1 MRFFFLLLVTLLVV
15 PVKAATNNVL
25 GNLLGPPQHTFLPVE
40 QAFVFDFD
48 QQGNTLFVGWDIA
61 PDYYLYKKKIEI
73 IAKGANI
80 QVGDS
85 GSGEIIE
92 DEFFGKTAVFF
103 NAVSVISKLSNV
115 TDGAVVK
122 VRYQGCAKAGLCY
135 PPEVISIPLSV
146 ISDAQIKN
154 VDQNSASDKAA
165 TAQSTFAALN
175 EPATEPTTNSG
186 NTEKE
191 LTFTE
196 QLASQ
201 SLITNLLIFFILGVG
216 LAFTPCVFPM
226 FPILSSLIAGQKN
239 LSTKKAF
246 GLSFVYIQ
254 GMAVTYA
261 ALGLV
266 IAALGGH
273 VQGYLQHPYVLI
285 SFSLLFVLLAMS
297 MFGWYEIKLPSSMM
311 SKLTQVSNN
320 QKGGNYIG
328 VFFMGVLSGLIAS
341 PCTTAPL
348 SATLLFVAQ
357 SGDYLVGGLTL
368 YVLSLGMGLPL
379 LLLGTSGGKLLPKA
393 GRWMEQVKT
402 LFGFVMLIVPLILLE
417 RLISA
422 DIILLMAGLLALATA
437 LYLHHWQSGQM
448 QSKLKTVLW
457 FAAIL
462 SVITG
467 FNLVKEYF
475 WPTTQPKI
483 QLSLQIAEV
492 KKEVNALH
500 RELVK
505 ITDENNIVS
514 AQQEKVV
521 VAPILE
527 KFKHVANLAELKE
540 AVAEANKQGRLVM
553 VDLYADWCVACK
565 EFEHYTFPDAK
576 VQSEFSHYQL
586 IQIDLT
592 ESDNK
597 TIELMEEYTVFGLPS
612 ILFFN
617 TEGKELSTQRVTGFL
632 NAEDFAKHLATVRA
646 SAQ

>member
-1 MRFFFLLLVTLLVV
+1 MRFFFLLLVTLLTV

-25 GNLLGPPQHTFLPVE
+25 GDLLGPPQQTFLPVD

-48 QQGNTLFVGWDIA
+48 QQGSTLFVGWDIA

-92 DEFFGKTAVFF
+92 DEFFGKTEVFF
-103 NAVSVISKLSNV
+103 NSASVISKLSNV
-115 TDGAVVK
+115 TEGAVVK

-135 PPEVISIPLSV
+135 PPEVISIPFSV
-146 ISDAQIKN
+146 ISGAQVKN
-154 VDQNSASDKAA
+154 VDQNNTTDEAA

-175 EPATEPTTNSG
+175 EPATEPTINSDDA
-186 NTEKE
+186 EKE

-201 SLITNLLIFFILGVG
+201 SLITNLLIFFVVGVG

-226 FPILSSLIAGQKN
+226 FPILSSLIAGQQN

-246 GLSFVYIQ
+246 ALSFVYIQ

-266 IAALGGH
+266 VAALGGQ
-273 VQGYLQHPYVLI
+273 VQGYLQHPFVLV

-320 QKGGNYIG
+320 QKGGNYVG
-328 VFFMGVLSGLIAS
+328 VFLMGVLSGLIAS

-348 SATLLFVAQ
+348 SAALLFVAQ

-393 GRWMEQVKT
+393 GGWMEQVKT
-402 LFGFVMLIVPLILLE
+402 LFGFVMLVVPLILLE
-417 RLISA
+417 RLVSA
-422 DIILLMAGLLALATA
+422 DIILLMAGVLALATA
-437 LYLHHWQSGQM
+437 LYLHHWQSSQT
-448 QSKLKTVLW
+448 QSKLKTALW
-457 FAAIL
+457 FAATL
-462 SVITG
+462 LVITG
-467 FNLVKEYF
+467 FTLTKNYF
-475 WPTTQPKI
+475 WPVQTVQVSS
-483 QLSLQIAEV
+483 QSNEF
-492 KKEVNALH
+492 KK
-500 RELVK
+500 
-505 ITDENNIVS
+505 
-514 AQQEKVV
+514 
-521 VAPILE
+521 VAD
-527 KFKHVANLAELKE
+527 LAELKE
-540 AVAEANKQGRLVM
+540 AVAQANDEGRMVM

-586 IQIDLT
+586 IQVDLT
-592 ESDNK
+592 NSDNK

-617 TEGKELSTQRVTGFL
+617 TQGKELTTQRVTGFL

>member
-1 MRFFFLLLVTLLVV
+1 MRFFFLLLVTLLTV

-25 GNLLGPPQHTFLPVE
+25 GDLLGPPQQTFLPVD

-48 QQGNTLFVGWDIA
+48 QQGSTLFVGWDIA

-92 DEFFGKTAVFF
+92 DEFFGKTEVFF
-103 NAVSVISKLSNV
+103 NSASVISKLSNV
-115 TDGAVVK
+115 TEGAVVK

-146 ISDAQIKN
+146 ISGAQVKN
-154 VDQNSASDKAA
+154 VDQNSATDEAA

-175 EPATEPTTNSG
+175 EPATEPTTNSDD
-186 NTEKE
+186 TEKE

-201 SLITNLLIFFILGVG
+201 GLITNLLIFFVVGVG

-226 FPILSSLIAGQKN
+226 FPILSSLIAGQQN

-246 GLSFVYIQ
+246 ALSFVYIQ

-266 IAALGGH
+266 VAALGGQ
-273 VQGYLQHPYVLI
+273 VQGYLQHPFVLV

-320 QKGGNYIG
+320 QKGGNYVG
-328 VFFMGVLSGLIAS
+328 VFLMGVLSGLIAS

-348 SATLLFVAQ
+348 SAALLFVAQ

-393 GRWMEQVKT
+393 GGWMEQVKT
-402 LFGFVMLIVPLILLE
+402 LFGFVMLVVPLILLE
-417 RLISA
+417 RLVSA
-422 DIILLMAGLLALATA
+422 DIILLMAGVLALATA
-437 LYLHHWQSGQM
+437 LYLHHWQSSQT
-448 QSKLKTVLW
+448 QSKLKTALW
-457 FAAIL
+457 FAATL
-462 SVITG
+462 LVMTG
-467 FNLVKEYF
+467 FTLTKNYF
-475 WPTTQPKI
+475 WPAQAV
-483 QLSLQIAEV
+483 QVSSQSNEF
-492 KKEVNALH
+492 KK
-500 RELVK
+500 
-505 ITDENNIVS
+505 
-514 AQQEKVV
+514 
-521 VAPILE
+521 VAD
-527 KFKHVANLAELKE
+527 LAELKE
-540 AVAEANKQGRLVM
+540 AVAQASNEGRMVM

-586 IQIDLT
+586 IQVDLT
-592 ESDNK
+592 NSDNK

-617 TEGKELSTQRVTGFL
+617 TQGKELTTQRVTGFL

>member
-1 MRFFFLLLVTLLVV
+1 MRFFFLLLVTLLTV

-25 GNLLGPPQHTFLPVE
+25 GDLLGPPQQTFLPVD

-48 QQGNTLFVGWDIA
+48 QQGSTLFVGWDIA

-73 IAKGANI
+73 IAKDATI
-80 QVGDS
+80 EVGDS

-92 DEFFGKTAVFF
+92 DEFFGKTEVFF
-103 NAVSVISKLSNV
+103 NSASVISKLSNV
-115 TDGAVVK
+115 TEGAVVK

-146 ISDAQIKN
+146 ISGAQIKN
-154 VDQNSASDKAA
+154 VDQNSATDETVTAA
-165 TAQSTFAALN
+165 NTFAALN
-175 EPATEPTTNSG
+175 EPTTEPTTNLDD
-186 NTEKE
+186 TKKE

-201 SLITNLLIFFILGVG
+201 SLITNLLIFFAVGVG

-226 FPILSSLIAGQKN
+226 FPILSSLIAGQQN

-246 GLSFVYIQ
+246 ALSFVYIQ

-266 IAALGGH
+266 VAALGGQ
-273 VQGYLQHPYVLI
+273 VQGYLQHPFVLV

-320 QKGGNYIG
+320 QKGGNYVG
-328 VFFMGVLSGLIAS
+328 VFLMGVLSGLIAS

-348 SATLLFVAQ
+348 SAALLFVAQ

-393 GRWMEQVKT
+393 GGWMEQVKT
-402 LFGFVMLIVPLILLE
+402 LFGFVMLVVPLILLE
-417 RLISA
+417 RLVSA
-422 DIILLMAGLLALATA
+422 DIILLMAGVLALATA
-437 LYLHHWQSGQM
+437 LYLHYWQSSQT
-448 QSKLKTVLW
+448 QSKLKTALW
-457 FAAIL
+457 FAATL
-462 SVITG
+462 LVITG
-467 FNLVKEYF
+467 FTLTKNYF
-475 WPTTQPKI
+475 WPVQVQTVQVSS
-483 QLSLQIAEV
+483 Q
-492 KKEVNALH
+492 
-500 RELVK
+500 
-505 ITDENNIVS
+505 NNEFK
-514 AQQEKVV
+514 Q
-521 VAPILE
+521 VAD
-527 KFKHVANLAELKE
+527 LAELKE
-540 AVAEANKQGRLVM
+540 AVAQANDEGRLVM

-617 TEGKELSTQRVTGFL
+617 TRGQELSMQRVTGFL
-632 NAEDFAKHLATVRA
+632 NAEDFAKHLAVVRA

>member
-1 MRFFFLLLVTLLVV
+1 MRFFFLLLVTLLTV

-25 GNLLGPPQHTFLPVE
+25 GDLLGPPQQTFLPVD

-48 QQGNTLFVGWDIA
+48 QQGSTLFVGWDIA

-92 DEFFGKTAVFF
+92 DEFFGKTEVFF
-103 NAVSVISKLSNV
+103 NSASVISKLSNV
-115 TDGAVVK
+115 TEGAVVK

-146 ISDAQIKN
+146 ISGAQVKN
-154 VDQNSASDKAA
+154 VDQNNTTDEAA

-175 EPATEPTTNSG
+175 EPATEPTTNSDD
-186 NTEKE
+186 TEKD

-201 SLITNLLIFFILGVG
+201 GLITNLLIFFVVGVG

-226 FPILSSLIAGQKN
+226 FPILSSLIAGQQN

-246 GLSFVYIQ
+246 ALSFVYIQ

-266 IAALGGH
+266 VAALGGQ
-273 VQGYLQHPYVLI
+273 VQGYLQHPFVLV

-320 QKGGNYIG
+320 QKGGNYVG
-328 VFFMGVLSGLIAS
+328 VFLMGVLSGLIAS

-348 SATLLFVAQ
+348 SAALLFVAQ

-393 GRWMEQVKT
+393 GGWMEQVKT
-402 LFGFVMLIVPLILLE
+402 LFGFVMLVVPLILLE
-417 RLISA
+417 RLVSA
-422 DIILLMAGLLALATA
+422 DIILLMAGVLALATA
-437 LYLHHWQSGQM
+437 LYLHHWQSSQT

-457 FAAIL
+457 FAATL
-462 SVITG
+462 LVMTG
-467 FNLVKEYF
+467 FTLTKNYF
-475 WPTTQPKI
+475 WPVQAV
-483 QLSLQIAEV
+483 QVSSQSNEF
-492 KKEVNALH
+492 KK
-500 RELVK
+500 
-505 ITDENNIVS
+505 
-514 AQQEKVV
+514 
-521 VAPILE
+521 VAD
-527 KFKHVANLAELKE
+527 LAELKE
-540 AVAEANKQGRLVM
+540 AVAQASNEGRMVM

-586 IQIDLT
+586 IQVDLT
-592 ESDNK
+592 NSDNK

-617 TEGKELSTQRVTGFL
+617 TQGKELTTQRVTGFL
-632 NAEDFAKHLATVRA
+632 NAEDFAKHLAIVRA

>member
-1 MRFFFLLLVTLLVV
+1 MRFFFLLLVTLLTV

-25 GNLLGPPQHTFLPVE
+25 GDLLGPPQHTFLPVD

-48 QQGNTLFVGWDIA
+48 QQGSTLFVGWDIA

-92 DEFFGKTAVFF
+92 DEFFGKTEVFF
-103 NAVSVISKLSNV
+103 NTASVVSKLSNI
-115 TDGAVVK
+115 TEGAVVK

-146 ISDAQIKN
+146 ISGAQIKN
-154 VDQNSASDKAA
+154 VDQNSATDEAA

-175 EPATEPTTNSG
+175 EPTTEPTTNSDD
-186 NTEKE
+186 TEKE

-201 SLITNLLIFFILGVG
+201 SLITNLLIFFAVGVG

-226 FPILSSLIAGQKN
+226 FPILSSLIAGQQN

-246 GLSFVYIQ
+246 ALSFVYIQ

-266 IAALGGH
+266 VAALGGQ
-273 VQGYLQHPYVLI
+273 VQGYLQHPFVLI

-320 QKGGNYIG
+320 QKGGNYVG
-328 VFFMGVLSGLIAS
+328 VFLMGVLSGLIAS

-348 SATLLFVAQ
+348 SAALLFVAQ

-393 GRWMEQVKT
+393 GGWMEQVKT
-402 LFGFVMLIVPLILLE
+402 LFGFVMLVVPLILLE

-422 DIILLMAGLLALATA
+422 DIILLMAGVLALATA
-437 LYLHHWQSGQM
+437 LYLHHWQSSQT
-448 QSKLKTVLW
+448 QSKLKTALW
-457 FAAIL
+457 FAATL
-462 SVITG
+462 LVITG
-467 FNLVKEYF
+467 FTLTKNYF
-475 WPTTQPKI
+475 WPVQVQTVQVSS
-483 QLSLQIAEV
+483 Q
-492 KKEVNALH
+492 
-500 RELVK
+500 
-505 ITDENNIVS
+505 NNEFK
-514 AQQEKVV
+514 Q
-521 VAPILE
+521 VAD
-527 KFKHVANLAELKE
+527 LAELKE
-540 AVAEANKQGRLVM
+540 AVAQANDEGRMVM

-617 TEGKELSTQRVTGFL
+617 TQGQELSMQRVTGFL
-632 NAEDFAKHLATVRA
+632 NAEDFAKHLAVVRA

>member
-1 MRFFFLLLVTLLVV
+1 MDGRGTELMRFFFLLLVTLLTV

-25 GNLLGPPQHTFLPVE
+25 GDLLGPPQQTFLPVD

-48 QQGNTLFVGWDIA
+48 QQGSTLFVGWDIA
-61 PDYYLYKKKIEI
+61 PDYYLYKKKIEV

-92 DEFFGKTAVFF
+92 DEFFGKTEVFF
-103 NAVSVISKLSNV
+103 NTASVVSKLSNI
-115 TDGAVVK
+115 TEGAVVK

-146 ISDAQIKN
+146 ISGAQIKN
-154 VDQNSASDKAA
+154 VDQNSATDETA
-165 TAQSTFAALN
+165 TAANTFAALN
-175 EPATEPTTNSG
+175 EPTTEPTTNLDD
-186 NTEKE
+186 TKKE

-201 SLITNLLIFFILGVG
+201 SLITNLLIFFAVGVG

-226 FPILSSLIAGQKN
+226 FPILSSLIAGQQN

-246 GLSFVYIQ
+246 ALSFVYIQ

-266 IAALGGH
+266 VAALGGQ
-273 VQGYLQHPYVLI
+273 VQGYLQHPFVLI
-285 SFSLLFVLLAMS
+285 SFSLLFVSLAMS

-320 QKGGNYIG
+320 QKGGNYVG
-328 VFFMGVLSGLIAS
+328 VFLMGVLSGLIAS

-348 SATLLFVAQ
+348 SAALLFVAQ

-393 GRWMEQVKT
+393 GGWMEQVKT
-402 LFGFVMLIVPLILLE
+402 LFGFVMLVVPLILLE
-417 RLISA
+417 RLVSA
-422 DIILLMAGLLALATA
+422 DIILLMAGVLALATA
-437 LYLHHWQSGQM
+437 LYLHHWQSSQT
-448 QSKLKTVLW
+448 QSKLKTALW
-457 FAAIL
+457 FAATL
-462 SVITG
+462 LVITG
-467 FNLVKEYF
+467 FTLTKNYF
-475 WPTTQPKI
+475 WPVQVQTVQVSS
-483 QLSLQIAEV
+483 Q
-492 KKEVNALH
+492 
-500 RELVK
+500 
-505 ITDENNIVS
+505 NNEFK
-514 AQQEKVV
+514 Q
-521 VAPILE
+521 VAD
-527 KFKHVANLAELKE
+527 LAELKE
-540 AVAEANKQGRLVM
+540 AVAQANDEGRMVM

-617 TEGKELSTQRVTGFL
+617 TQGQELSTQRVTGFL
-632 NAEDFAKHLATVRA
+632 NAEDFAKHLAVVRA

>member
-1 MRFFFLLLVTLLVV
+1 MRFFFLLLVTLLTV
-15 PVKAATNNVL
+15 PAKAATNNVL
-25 GNLLGPPQHTFLPVE
+25 GDLLGPPQHSFLPVD

-48 QQGNTLFVGWDIA
+48 QQGSTLFVGWDIA

-85 GSGEIIE
+85 GSGETIE
-92 DEFFGKTAVFF
+92 DEFFGKTEVFF
-103 NAVSVISKLSNV
+103 NTASVVSKLSNI
-115 TDGAVVK
+115 TEGAVVK

-146 ISDAQIKN
+146 ISGAQIKN
-154 VDQNSASDKAA
+154 VDQNSATDETA
-165 TAQSTFAALN
+165 TAANTFAALN
-175 EPATEPTTNSG
+175 EPTTEPTTNSDD
-186 NTEKE
+186 TKKE

-201 SLITNLLIFFILGVG
+201 SLITNLLIFFVVGVG

-226 FPILSSLIAGQKN
+226 FPILSSLIAGQQN

-246 GLSFVYIQ
+246 ALSFVYIQ

-266 IAALGGH
+266 VAALGGQ
-273 VQGYLQHPYVLI
+273 VQGYLQHPFVLI

-320 QKGGNYIG
+320 QKGGNYVG
-328 VFFMGVLSGLIAS
+328 VFLMGVLSGLIAS

-348 SATLLFVAQ
+348 SAALLFVAQ

-393 GRWMEQVKT
+393 GGWMEQVKT
-402 LFGFVMLIVPLILLE
+402 LFGFVMLVVPLILLE
-417 RLISA
+417 RLVSA
-422 DIILLMAGLLALATA
+422 DIILLMAGVLALATA
-437 LYLHHWQSGQM
+437 LYLHHWQSSQT

-457 FAAIL
+457 FAATL
-462 SVITG
+462 LVMTG
-467 FNLVKEYF
+467 FTLTKNYF
-475 WPTTQPKI
+475 WPVQAV
-483 QLSLQIAEV
+483 QVSSQSNEF
-492 KKEVNALH
+492 KK
-500 RELVK
+500 
-505 ITDENNIVS
+505 
-514 AQQEKVV
+514 
-521 VAPILE
+521 VAD
-527 KFKHVANLAELKE
+527 LAELKE
-540 AVAEANKQGRLVM
+540 AVAQASNEGRMVM

-586 IQIDLT
+586 IQVDLT
-592 ESDNK
+592 NSDNK

-617 TEGKELSTQRVTGFL
+617 TQGKELTTQRVTGFL

>member
-1 MRFFFLLLVTLLVV
+1 MDGRGTELMRFFFLLLVTLLTV

-25 GNLLGPPQHTFLPVE
+25 GDLLGPPQQTFLPVD

-48 QQGNTLFVGWDIA
+48 QQGSTLFVGWDIA
-61 PDYYLYKKKIEI
+61 PDYYLYKKKIEV

-92 DEFFGKTAVFF
+92 DEFFGKTEVFF
-103 NAVSVISKLSNV
+103 NTASVVSKLSNI
-115 TDGAVVK
+115 TEGAVVK

-146 ISDAQIKN
+146 ISGAQIKN
-154 VDQNSASDKAA
+154 VDQNSATDETAIAA
-165 TAQSTFAALN
+165 NTFAALN
-175 EPATEPTTNSG
+175 EPTTEPTTNLDD
-186 NTEKE
+186 TKKE

-201 SLITNLLIFFILGVG
+201 SLITNLLIFFAVGVG

-226 FPILSSLIAGQKN
+226 FPILSSLIAGQQN

-246 GLSFVYIQ
+246 ALSFVYIQ

-266 IAALGGH
+266 VAALGGQ
-273 VQGYLQHPYVLI
+273 VQGYLQHPFVLI

-320 QKGGNYIG
+320 QKGGNYVG
-328 VFFMGVLSGLIAS
+328 VFLMGVLSGLIAS

-348 SATLLFVAQ
+348 SAALLFVAQ

-393 GRWMEQVKT
+393 GGWMEQVKT
-402 LFGFVMLIVPLILLE
+402 LFGFVMLVVPLILLE
-417 RLISA
+417 RLVSA
-422 DIILLMAGLLALATA
+422 DIILLMAGVLALATA
-437 LYLHHWQSGQM
+437 LYLHHWQSSQT
-448 QSKLKTVLW
+448 QSKLKTALW
-457 FAAIL
+457 FAATL
-462 SVITG
+462 LVMTG
-467 FNLVKEYF
+467 FTLTKNYF
-475 WPTTQPKI
+475 WPVQAV
-483 QLSLQIAEV
+483 QVNSQSNEF
-492 KKEVNALH
+492 KK
-500 RELVK
+500 
-505 ITDENNIVS
+505 
-514 AQQEKVV
+514 
-521 VAPILE
+521 VAD
-527 KFKHVANLAELKE
+527 LAELKE
-540 AVAEANKQGRLVM
+540 AVAQASNEGRMVM

-586 IQIDLT
+586 IQVDLT
-592 ESDNK
+592 NSDNK

-617 TEGKELSTQRVTGFL
+617 TQGKELTTQRVTGFL

>member
-1 MRFFFLLLVTLLVV
+1 MRFFFLLLVTLLTA
-15 PVKAATNNVL
+15 PVKATTNNVL
-25 GNLLGPPQHTFLPVE
+25 GDLLGPPQQTFLPVD
-40 QAFVFDFD
+40 QAFMFDFD
-48 QQGNTLFVGWDIA
+48 QQGSTLFVGWDIA

-80 QVGDS
+80 QVGDL
-85 GSGEIIE
+85 GTGEIIE
-92 DEFFGKTAVFF
+92 DEFFGKTEVFF

-146 ISDAQIKN
+146 INGAQIKN
-154 VDQNSASDKAA
+154 VEQNNTTDEAA

-175 EPATEPTTNSG
+175 EPATEPTTNSDDA
-186 NTEKE
+186 EKE

-201 SLITNLLIFFILGVG
+201 GLITNLLIFFVVGVG

-226 FPILSSLIAGQKN
+226 FPILSSLIAGQQN

-246 GLSFVYIQ
+246 ALSFVYIQ

-266 IAALGGH
+266 VAALGGQ
-273 VQGYLQHPYVLI
+273 VQGYLQHPFVLI

-320 QKGGNYIG
+320 QKGGNYVG
-328 VFFMGVLSGLIAS
+328 VFLMGVLSGLIAS

-348 SATLLFVAQ
+348 SAALLFVAQ

-393 GRWMEQVKT
+393 GGWMEQVKT
-402 LFGFVMLIVPLILLE
+402 LFGFVMLVVPLILLE
-417 RLISA
+417 RLVSA
-422 DIILLMAGLLALATA
+422 DIILLMAGVLALATA
-437 LYLHHWQSGQM
+437 LYLHHWQSSQT
-448 QSKLKTVLW
+448 QSKLKTALW
-457 FAAIL
+457 FAATL
-462 SVITG
+462 LVITG
-467 FNLVKEYF
+467 FTLTKNYF
-475 WPTTQPKI
+475 WPVQAV
-483 QLSLQIAEV
+483 QVSSQSNEF
-492 KKEVNALH
+492 KK
-500 RELVK
+500 
-505 ITDENNIVS
+505 
-514 AQQEKVV
+514 
-521 VAPILE
+521 VAD
-527 KFKHVANLAELKE
+527 LAELKE
-540 AVAEANKQGRLVM
+540 AVAQASNEGRMVM

-586 IQIDLT
+586 IQVDLT
-592 ESDNK
+592 NSDNK

-617 TEGKELSTQRVTGFL
+617 TQGQELSMQRVTGFL
-632 NAEDFAKHLATVRA
+632 NADDFAKHLAIVRA

>member
-1 MRFFFLLLVTLLVV
+1 MRFFFLLLVTLLTV

-25 GNLLGPPQHTFLPVE
+25 GDLLGPPQQTFLPVD

-48 QQGNTLFVGWDIA
+48 QQGSTLFVGWDIA

-92 DEFFGKTAVFF
+92 DEFFGKTEVFF
-103 NAVSVISKLSNV
+103 NSASVISKLSNV
-115 TDGAVVK
+115 TEGAVVK

-135 PPEVISIPLSV
+135 PPEVISIPLSF
-146 ISDAQIKN
+146 ISGAQIKN
-154 VDQNSASDKAA
+154 VDQNSATDEAA
-165 TAQSTFAALN
+165 TAQSTLAALN
-175 EPATEPTTNSG
+175 EPTTEPSTNSDDA
-186 NTEKE
+186 EKE

-201 SLITNLLIFFILGVG
+201 GLITNLLIFFVVGVG

-226 FPILSSLIAGQKN
+226 FPILSSLIAGQQN

-246 GLSFVYIQ
+246 ALSFVYIQ

-266 IAALGGH
+266 VAALGGQ
-273 VQGYLQHPYVLI
+273 VQGYLQHPFVLV

-320 QKGGNYIG
+320 QKGGNYVG
-328 VFFMGVLSGLIAS
+328 VFLMGVLSGLIAS

-348 SATLLFVAQ
+348 SAALLFVAQ

-393 GRWMEQVKT
+393 GGWMEQVKT
-402 LFGFVMLIVPLILLE
+402 LFGFVMLVVPLILLE
-417 RLISA
+417 RLVSA
-422 DIILLMAGLLALATA
+422 DIILLMAGVLALATA
-437 LYLHHWQSGQM
+437 LYLHHWQSSQT
-448 QSKLKTVLW
+448 QSKLKTALW
-457 FAAIL
+457 FAATL
-462 SVITG
+462 LVMTG
-467 FNLVKEYF
+467 FTLTKNYF
-475 WPTTQPKI
+475 WPVQAV
-483 QLSLQIAEV
+483 QVSSQSNEF
-492 KKEVNALH
+492 KK
-500 RELVK
+500 
-505 ITDENNIVS
+505 
-514 AQQEKVV
+514 
-521 VAPILE
+521 VAD
-527 KFKHVANLAELKE
+527 LAELKE
-540 AVAEANKQGRLVM
+540 AVAQASNEGRMVM

-586 IQIDLT
+586 IQVDLT
-592 ESDNK
+592 NSDNK

-617 TEGKELSTQRVTGFL
+617 SQGKELTTQRVTGFL

>member
-1 MRFFFLLLVTLLVV
+1 MRFFFLLLVTLLTV

-25 GNLLGPPQHTFLPVE
+25 GDLLGPPQHTFLPVD

-48 QQGNTLFVGWDIA
+48 QQGSTLFVGWDIA

-73 IAKGANI
+73 IAKGASI

-92 DEFFGKTAVFF
+92 DEFFGKTEVFF
-103 NAVSVISKLSNV
+103 NSASVVSKLSNI
-115 TDGAVVK
+115 TEGAVVK

-146 ISDAQIKN
+146 ISGAQIKN
-154 VDQNSASDKAA
+154 VDQNSATDEAA
-165 TAQSTFAALN
+165 SATNTFAALN
-175 EPATEPTTNSG
+175 EPTTEPTTEPITNSDD
-186 NTEKE
+186 TKKE

-201 SLITNLLIFFILGVG
+201 SLITNLLIFFIVGVG

-226 FPILSSLIAGQKN
+226 FPILSSLIAGQQN

-246 GLSFVYIQ
+246 ALSFVYIQ

-266 IAALGGH
+266 VAALGGQ
-273 VQGYLQHPYVLI
+273 VQGYLQHPFVLI

-320 QKGGNYIG
+320 QKGGNYVG
-328 VFFMGVLSGLIAS
+328 VFLMGVLSGLIAS

-348 SATLLFVAQ
+348 SAALLFVAQ

-393 GRWMEQVKT
+393 GGWMEQVKT
-402 LFGFVMLIVPLILLE
+402 LFGFVMLVVPLILLE
-417 RLISA
+417 RLVSA
-422 DIILLMAGLLALATA
+422 DIILLMAGVLALATA
-437 LYLHHWQSGQM
+437 LYLHHWQSSQT
-448 QSKLKTVLW
+448 QSKLKTALW
-457 FAAIL
+457 FAATL
-462 SVITG
+462 LVITG
-467 FNLVKEYF
+467 FTLTKNYF
-475 WPTTQPKI
+475 WPAQVRSV
-483 QLSLQIAEV
+483 Q
-492 KKEVNALH
+492 
-500 RELVK
+500 
-505 ITDENNIVS
+505 VS
-514 AQQEKVV
+514 SQSNEFKQ
-521 VAPILE
+521 VAD
-527 KFKHVANLAELKE
+527 LAELKE
-540 AVAEANKQGRLVM
+540 AVAQANNEGRMVM

-565 EFEHYTFPDAK
+565 EFEHYTFPDAQ

-586 IQIDLT
+586 IQVDLT
-592 ESDNK
+592 DSDNK

-617 TEGKELSTQRVTGFL
+617 TQGKELSTQRVTGFL
-632 NAEDFAKHLATVRA
+632 NADDFAKHLATVRA

>member
-1 MRFFFLLLVTLLVV
+1 MRFFFLLLITLLTV

-25 GNLLGPPQHTFLPVE
+25 GDLLGPPQQTFLPVD

-48 QQGNTLFVGWDIA
+48 QQGSTLLVGWDIA

-92 DEFFGKTAVFF
+92 DEFFGKTEVFF
-103 NAVSVISKLSNV
+103 NSASVISKLSNV
-115 TDGAVVK
+115 TEGAVVK

-146 ISDAQIKN
+146 ISGAQVKN
-154 VDQNSASDKAA
+154 VDQNSATDEAA

-175 EPATEPTTNSG
+175 EPATEPTTNSDD
-186 NTEKE
+186 TEKE

-201 SLITNLLIFFILGVG
+201 GLITNLLIFFVVGVG

-226 FPILSSLIAGQKN
+226 FPILSSLIAGQQN

-246 GLSFVYIQ
+246 ALSFVYIQ

-266 IAALGGH
+266 VAALGGQ
-273 VQGYLQHPYVLI
+273 VQGYLQHPFVLV

-320 QKGGNYIG
+320 QKGGNYVG
-328 VFFMGVLSGLIAS
+328 VFLMGVLSGLIAS

-348 SATLLFVAQ
+348 SAALLFVAQ

-393 GRWMEQVKT
+393 GGWMEQVKT
-402 LFGFVMLIVPLILLE
+402 LFGFVMLVVPLILLE

-422 DIILLMAGLLALATA
+422 DIILLMAGVLALATA
-437 LYLHHWQSGQM
+437 LYLHHWQSSQT
-448 QSKLKTVLW
+448 QSKLKTALW
-457 FAAIL
+457 FAATL
-462 SVITG
+462 LVMTG
-467 FNLVKEYF
+467 FTLTKNYF
-475 WPTTQPKI
+475 WPVQAM
-483 QLSLQIAEV
+483 QVSSQSNEF
-492 KKEVNALH
+492 KK
-500 RELVK
+500 
-505 ITDENNIVS
+505 
-514 AQQEKVV
+514 
-521 VAPILE
+521 VAD
-527 KFKHVANLAELKE
+527 LAELKE
-540 AVAEANKQGRLVM
+540 AVAQASNEGRMVM

-586 IQIDLT
+586 IQVDLT
-592 ESDNK
+592 NSDNK

-617 TEGKELSTQRVTGFL
+617 TQGKELTTQRVTGFL

>member
-1 MRFFFLLLVTLLVV
+1 MRFFFLLLVTLLTV

-25 GNLLGPPQHTFLPVE
+25 GDLLGPPQQTFLPVD

-48 QQGNTLFVGWDIA
+48 QQGSTLFVGWDIA

-85 GSGEIIE
+85 GRGEIIE
-92 DEFFGKTAVFF
+92 DEFFGKTEVFF
-103 NAVSVISKLSNV
+103 NSASVISKLSNV
-115 TDGAVVK
+115 TEGAVVK

-146 ISDAQIKN
+146 ISGAQVKN
-154 VDQNSASDKAA
+154 VDQNSATDEAA

-175 EPATEPTTNSG
+175 EPTTEPTTNSDD
-186 NTEKE
+186 TEKE

-201 SLITNLLIFFILGVG
+201 GLITNLLIFFVVGVG

-226 FPILSSLIAGQKN
+226 FPILSSLIAGQQN

-246 GLSFVYIQ
+246 ALSFVYIQ

-266 IAALGGH
+266 VAALGGQ
-273 VQGYLQHPYVLI
+273 VQGYLQHPFVLV

-320 QKGGNYIG
+320 QKGGNYVG
-328 VFFMGVLSGLIAS
+328 VFLMGVLSGLIAS

-348 SATLLFVAQ
+348 SAALLFVAQ

-393 GRWMEQVKT
+393 GGWMEQVKT
-402 LFGFVMLIVPLILLE
+402 LFGFVMLVVPLILLE

-422 DIILLMAGLLALATA
+422 DIILLMAGVLALATA
-437 LYLHHWQSGQM
+437 LYLHHWQSSQT
-448 QSKLKTVLW
+448 QSKLKTALW
-457 FAAIL
+457 FAATL
-462 SVITG
+462 LVMTG
-467 FNLVKEYF
+467 FTLTKNYF
-475 WPTTQPKI
+475 WPVQAM
-483 QLSLQIAEV
+483 QVSSQSNEF
-492 KKEVNALH
+492 KK
-500 RELVK
+500 
-505 ITDENNIVS
+505 
-514 AQQEKVV
+514 
-521 VAPILE
+521 VAD
-527 KFKHVANLAELKE
+527 LAELKE
-540 AVAEANKQGRLVM
+540 AVAQASNEGRMVM

-586 IQIDLT
+586 IQVDLT
-592 ESDNK
+592 NSDNK

-617 TEGKELSTQRVTGFL
+617 TQGKELTTQRVTGFL

>member
-1 MRFFFLLLVTLLVV
+1 MRFFFLLLVTLLTV

-25 GNLLGPPQHTFLPVE
+25 GDLLGPPQQTFLPVD

-48 QQGNTLFVGWDIA
+48 QQGSTLFVGWDIA

-85 GSGEIIE
+85 GRGEIIE
-92 DEFFGKTAVFF
+92 DEFFGKTEVFF
-103 NAVSVISKLSNV
+103 NSASVISKLSNI
-115 TDGAVVK
+115 TEGAVVK

-146 ISDAQIKN
+146 ISGAQVKN
-154 VDQNSASDKAA
+154 VDQNSATDEAA

-175 EPATEPTTNSG
+175 EPTTEPTTNSDD
-186 NTEKE
+186 TEKE

-201 SLITNLLIFFILGVG
+201 GLITNLLIFFVVGVG

-226 FPILSSLIAGQKN
+226 FPILSSLIAGQQN

-246 GLSFVYIQ
+246 ALSFVYIQ

-266 IAALGGH
+266 VAALGGQ
-273 VQGYLQHPYVLI
+273 VQGYLQHPFVLV

-320 QKGGNYIG
+320 QKGGNYVG
-328 VFFMGVLSGLIAS
+328 VFLMGVLSGLIAS

-348 SATLLFVAQ
+348 SAALLFVAQ

-393 GRWMEQVKT
+393 GGWMEQVKT
-402 LFGFVMLIVPLILLE
+402 LFGFVMLVVPLILLE
-417 RLISA
+417 RLVNA
-422 DIILLMAGLLALATA
+422 DIILLMAGVLALATA
-437 LYLHHWQSGQM
+437 LYLHHWQSSQT
-448 QSKLKTVLW
+448 QSKLKTALW
-457 FAAIL
+457 FAATL
-462 SVITG
+462 LVMTG
-467 FNLVKEYF
+467 FTLTKNYF
-475 WPTTQPKI
+475 WPVQAV
-483 QLSLQIAEV
+483 QVSSQSNEF
-492 KKEVNALH
+492 KK
-500 RELVK
+500 
-505 ITDENNIVS
+505 
-514 AQQEKVV
+514 
-521 VAPILE
+521 VAD
-527 KFKHVANLAELKE
+527 LAELKE
-540 AVAEANKQGRLVM
+540 AVAQASNEGRMVM

-586 IQIDLT
+586 IQVDLT
-592 ESDNK
+592 NSDNK

-617 TEGKELSTQRVTGFL
+617 TQGKELTTQRVTGFL

>member
-1 MRFFFLLLVTLLVV
+1 MRFFFLLLVTLLTL
-15 PVKAATNNVL
+15 PVKAENNNLL
-25 GNLLGPPQHTFLPVE
+25 GDLLGPPQQTFLPVE

-48 QQGNTLFVGWDIA
+48 QQGSTLFVGWDIA

-92 DEFFGKTAVFF
+92 DEFFGKTEVFF
-103 NAVSVISKLSNV
+103 NAVSVVSKLSDI
-115 TDGAVVK
+115 TEGAIVK

-146 ISDAQIKN
+146 INTEEPKN
-154 VDQNSASDKAA
+154 INQTNSNDVA

-175 EPATEPTTNSG
+175 EKPTELVKVNS
-186 NTEKE
+186 NEPEKE
-191 LTFTE
+191 LSFTD

-201 SLITNLLIFFILGVG
+201 SLITNLLIFFVVGVG

-226 FPILSSLIAGQKN
+226 FPILSSLIAGQQN

-246 GLSFVYIQ
+246 ALSFVYIQ

-266 IAALGGH
+266 VAALGGQ
-273 VQGYLQHPYVLI
+273 VQGYLQHPFVLI

-320 QKGGNYIG
+320 QKGGNYVG
-328 VFFMGVLSGLIAS
+328 VFLMGVLSGLIAS

-348 SATLLFVAQ
+348 SAALLFVAQ

-393 GRWMEQVKT
+393 GGWMEQVKT
-402 LFGFVMLIVPLILLE
+402 LFGFIMLVVPLILLE
-417 RLISA
+417 RIVDA

-437 LYLHHWQSGQM
+437 LYLHYWQSAQA

-457 FAAIL
+457 FSAIL
-462 SVITG
+462 LALTG
-467 FNLVKEYF
+467 FTLTKNYI
-475 WPTTQPKI
+475 WPQQNQTTHFNTQTN
-483 QLSLQIAEV
+483 EF
-492 KKEVNALH
+492 KK
-500 RELVK
+500 
-505 ITDENNIVS
+505 
-514 AQQEKVV
+514 
-521 VAPILE
+521 VAD
-527 KFKHVANLAELKE
+527 LAELKE
-540 AVAEANKQGRLVM
+540 AVAQASDEGRMVM

-576 VQSEFSHYQL
+576 VQSEFNHFQL
-586 IQIDLT
+586 IQVDLT
-592 ESDNK
+592 SSDNS

-617 TEGKELSTQRVTGFL
+617 TQGEELSTQRVTGFL
-632 NAEDFAKHLATVRA
+632 NADDFATHLAAVRA

>member
-25 GNLLGPPQHTFLPVE
+25 GDLLGPPQHTFLPVE
-40 QAFVFDFD
+40 KAFVFDFD

-92 DEFFGKTAVFF
+92 DEFFGKTEVFF

-146 ISDAQIKN
+146 ISGAQIKN
-154 VDQNSASDKAA
+154 VDRNSASGEAA

-186 NTEKE
+186 DTEKE

-201 SLITNLLIFFILGVG
+201 SLITNLLIFFVVGVG

-226 FPILSSLIAGQKN
+226 FPILSSLIAGQQN

-246 GLSFVYIQ
+246 ALSFVYVQ

-266 IAALGGH
+266 VAALGGQ
-273 VQGYLQHPYVLI
+273 VQGYLQHPFVLI

-311 SKLTQVSNN
+311 NKLTQVSNN
-320 QKGGNYIG
+320 QKGGNYVG
-328 VFFMGVLSGLIAS
+328 VFLMGILSGLIAS

-348 SATLLFVAQ
+348 SAALLFVAQ

-393 GRWMEQVKT
+393 GGWMEQVKT

-417 RLISA
+417 RLVSA
-422 DIILLMAGLLALATA
+422 DIILLMAGVLALATA
-437 LYLHHWQSGQM
+437 LYLHHWQSSQT
-448 QSKLKTVLW
+448 QSKLKTALW
-457 FAAIL
+457 FAATL
-462 SVITG
+462 LVITG
-467 FNLVKEYF
+467 FTLTKNYF
-475 WPTTQPKI
+475 WPVQVQTVQVSS
-483 QLSLQIAEV
+483 Q
-492 KKEVNALH
+492 
-500 RELVK
+500 
-505 ITDENNIVS
+505 NNEFK
-514 AQQEKVV
+514 Q
-521 VAPILE
+521 VAD
-527 KFKHVANLAELKE
+527 LAELKE
-540 AVAEANKQGRLVM
+540 AVAQANDEGRMVM

-617 TEGKELSTQRVTGFL
+617 TQGKELSTQRVTGFL